1 MDTTKQSLIIDQTDR
16 KLKPFNAAGQVIIPP
31 RGWINTIR
39 KAMKMSLSQ
48 MGKRLGITAPSV
60 REIEERESNGTIT
73 LNTLRDAGRAL
84 NMRLVYGFVPMDR
97 SIRESINKRAKEVAA
112 QIVMRTSHNMKL
124 EDQGTTK
131 AQVKKAIKMQA
142 DKIITSMPK
151 SLWD

>member
-16 KLKPFNAAGQVIIPP
+16 KLKSFNAAGKVIIPP

-39 KAMKMSLSQ
+39 NAMKMSLSQ

-60 REIEERESNGTIT
+60 REIEEREVNGTIT
-73 LNTLRDAGRAL
+73 LNTLREAGRVL
-84 NMRLVYGFVPMDR
+84 NMRLVYGFVPMDG
-97 SIRESINKRAKEVAA
+97 SIRKSIDKRAKEVAS
-112 QIVMRTSHNMKL
+112 QIILRTSHNMKL

-131 AQVKKAIKMQA
+131 ALVKKAIKMQT
-142 DKIITSMPK
+142 DKIINSMPK

>member
-39 KAMKMSLSQ
+39 NAMKMSLSQ

-60 REIEERESNGTIT
+60 RELEEREANGTIT
-73 LNTLRDAGRAL
+73 LNTLREAGRAL

-97 SIRESINKRAKEVAA
+97 SIRRSIDKRAKEVAS
-112 QIVMRTSHNMKL
+112 QIVLRTSQNMKL

-142 DKIITSMPK
+142 DKIITSMPR

>member
-1 MDTTKQSLIIDQTDR
+1 MDTIKQSLIIDQTDR
-16 KLKPFNAAGQVIIPP
+16 KLKAFNAAGKVIIPS

-39 KAMKMSLSQ
+39 NAMKMSLSQ

-60 REIEERESNGTIT
+60 REIEEREANGTIT
-73 LNTLRDAGRAL
+73 LNTLREAGRAL
-84 NMRLVYGFVPMDR
+84 NMRLVYGFVPMDQ
-97 SIRESINKRAKEVAA
+97 SIRKSIDKRANEVAS
-112 QIVMRTSHNMKL
+112 QIVLRTSHNMKL

>member
-16 KLKPFNAAGQVIIPP
+16 KLKPFNAAGKVIIPP

-39 KAMKMSLSQ
+39 NAMKMSLSQ

-60 REIEERESNGTIT
+60 REIEEREANGTIT
-73 LNTLRDAGRAL
+73 LNTLREAGRAL
-84 NMRLVYGFVPMDR
+84 NMRLVYGFVPMDG
-97 SIRESINKRAKEVAA
+97 SIRKSIEKRAKEVAS
-112 QIVMRTSHNMKL
+112 QIILRTSHNMKL

-131 AQVKKAIKMQA
+131 ALVKKAIKMQT

>member
-1 MDTTKQSLIIDQTDR
+1 MDTIKQSLIIDQTDR
-16 KLKPFNAAGQVIIPP
+16 KLRPFNAAGKVIIPP

-39 KAMKMSLSQ
+39 NAMKMSLRQ

-60 REIEERESNGTIT
+60 REIEEREANGTIT
-73 LNTLRDAGRAL
+73 LNTLREAGRAL

-97 SIRESINKRAKEVAA
+97 SIRKSIDKRAKEVAS
-112 QIVMRTSHNMKL
+112 QIVLRTSHNMKL

>member
-1 MDTTKQSLIIDQTDR
+1 MDTTKQSLIIEQTDR

-39 KAMKMSLSQ
+39 NAMKMSLSQ

-60 REIEERESNGTIT
+60 REIEGRESNGTIT
-73 LNTLRDAGRAL
+73 LNTLREAGRAL

-97 SIRESINKRAKEVAA
+97 SIRKSINKRAREVAS
-112 QIVMRTSHNMKL
+112 QIVMRSSHNMKL